1 MAVAVTLSANRPRA
15 PEAFAGFVAG
25 MSVAVVA
32 LALVVWITYRS
43 TDRISRLMGP
53 AGSRIVTRLSAFLL
67 LCIGVQILITGVEDV
82 LEPLLRQ
89 H

>member
-1 MAVAVTLSANRPRA
+1 MASWPLCPARLTDPAQASCLRLVAAPDRTFASKETLMRKFSLLT
-15 PEAFAGFVAG
+15 
-25 MSVAVVA
+25 AVV
-32 LALVVWITYRS
+32 
-43 TDRISRLMGP
+43 
-53 AGSRIVTRLSAFLL
+53 LSAFLL